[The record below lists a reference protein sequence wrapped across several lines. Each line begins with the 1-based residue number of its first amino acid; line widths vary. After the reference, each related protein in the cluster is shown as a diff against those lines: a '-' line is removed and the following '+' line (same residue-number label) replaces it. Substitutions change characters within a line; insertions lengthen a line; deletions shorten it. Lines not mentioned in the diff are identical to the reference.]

1 MSKNGS
7 VTYQI
12 SKELLSKCKFGESRN
27 DYKIKG
33 TANKYIFSFNTLKTY
48 QKQIGYMVK
57 WAKQNDIKLK
67 NLDDIKKHADEWL
80 QYCIDENMSAWTL
93 STRRSAL
100 CKLLDVPYS
109 YFKVKIPSR
118 NRGDIKRGRNKDAI
132 RHFSESN
139 NFEQVTF
146 CKCTGLRLSELKRI
160 KGNCLFYNNKVPYL
174 RVTDGTKGGK
184 KRDVM
189 LCGSTKEI
197 ELCIELCKDAGT
209 EKVFK
214 KVNENANTHGYRA
227 MYAKRVYDKFARSIS
242 KITDRNEIMCC
253 RKDKK
258 GIWYDKNALLLVSRN
273 LGHNRI
279 EIVARNYLVEK

>member
-1 MSKNGS
+1 MSRKGS
-7 VTYQI
+7 ITYQI
-12 SKELLSKCKFGESRN
+12 SKEFQSKCKFGESRHQ
-27 DYKIKG
+27 YKING

-67 NLDDIKKHADEWL
+67 NLDDIKEHADKWL

-118 NRGDIKRGRNKDAI
+118 KRADIKRGRNDNTV
-132 RHFSESN
+132 RHFSECN

-160 KGNCLFYNNKVPYL
+160 KGNCLFYKYKLPYL
-174 RVTDGTKGGK
+174 SVTEGTKGGK

-189 LCGSTKEI
+189 LCGSDDEI
-197 ELCIELCKDAGT
+197 ALCVRLCEDAGH
-209 EKVFK
+209 EKLFK
-214 KVNENANTHGYRA
+214 NIKENANTHGYRA
-227 MYAKRVYDKFARSIS
+227 EYAKRIYEKFARPIPEI
-242 KITDRNEIMCC
+242 KDRREKMFC
-253 RKDKK
+253 RNDKA
-258 GIWYDKNALLLVSRN
+258 GIIYDKRALLIASRN

-279 EIVARNYLVEK
+279 EIIARNYLF

>member
-1 MSKNGS
+1 MSRNGS
-7 VTYQI
+7 ITYQI

-67 NLDDIKKHADEWL
+67 NLDDIKEHADEWL

-100 CKLLDVPYS
+100 FKLLDVPYS
-109 YFKVKIPSR
+109 YFKVELPSR
-118 NRGDIKRGRNKDAI
+118 NRGDIKRGRNKDAV

-139 NFEQVTF
+139 NFQQVTF

-160 KGNCLFYNNKVPYL
+160 KGNCLFYKVKVPYL
-174 RVTDGTKGGK
+174 RVTEGTKGGK
-184 KRDVM
+184 KRDVV
-189 LCGSTKEI
+189 LCGSADEI
-197 ELCIELCKDAGT
+197 ALCVELCKKVGN

-214 KVNENANTHGYRA
+214 NVKENANTHGYRA
-227 MYAKRVYDKFARSIS
+227 IYAQRIYDKFARPIPEI
-242 KITDRNEIMCC
+242 KDRREKMFC
-253 RKDKK
+253 RNDKA
-258 GIWYDKNALLLVSRN
+258 GIIYDNRALFIASRN

-279 EIVARNYLVEK
+279 EVVARNYLY